1 MKPLE
6 VERPWIKRKLG
17 LKMLGSVIVVFIIT
31 FAILAL
37 FGFYDGGTVNVQS
50 INVSFS
56 DQKIKTYSYAYGKET
71 FSTGKKIV
79 MNIQFTDNGINSTVD
94 ITGVKSMTSGFSA
107 TLDKPSVQILK
118 SGETIPVVVT
128 MPAQNYAGN
137 LSLEFIISS

>member
-31 FAILAL
+31 FAILSL
-37 FGFYDGGTVNVQS
+37 FGFYNGGTVNVQS

-79 MNIQFTDNGINSTVD
+79 MNIQFNDNGINSTAD
-94 ITGVKSMTSGFSA
+94 ITGPNIFNPSFLFIHGLSTSSGFI
-107 TLDKPSVQILK
+107 PSTKKFVLAIYIFAVILLH
-118 SGETIPVVVT
+118 SHIHC
-128 MPAQNYAGN
+128 
-137 LSLEFIISS
+137 L

>member
-17 LKMLGSVIVVFIIT
+17 LKMFGSVIVVFIIT

-37 FGFYDGGTVNVQS
+37 FGFYNGGTVNVQS

-128 MPAQNYAGN
+128 MPTQNYAGN

>member
-31 FAILAL
+31 FAILSL
-37 FGFYDGGTVNVQS
+37 FGFYNGGTVNVQS

-79 MNIQFTDNGINSTVD
+79 MNIQFNDNGINSTVD

-128 MPAQNYAGN
+128 MPTQNYAGN

>member
-37 FGFYDGGTVNVQS
+37 FGFYDGGTINVQS

-79 MNIQFTDNGINSTVD
+79 MNIQFNDNGINSTVD

-128 MPAQNYAGN
+128 MPA
-137 LSLEFIISS
+137 

>member
-1 MKPLE
+1 MDKKKTRIE
-6 VERPWIKRKLG
+6 NVGFCDSCFYNYFRN
-17 LKMLGSVIVVFIIT
+17 SSFIW
-31 FAILAL
+31 FL
-37 FGFYDGGTVNVQS
+37 YGGTVNVQS

-79 MNIQFTDNGINSTVD
+79 MNIQFNDNGINSTVD

>member
-1 MKPLE
+1 
-6 VERPWIKRKLG
+6 
-17 LKMLGSVIVVFIIT
+17 
-31 FAILAL
+31 
-37 FGFYDGGTVNVQS
+37 
-50 INVSFS
+50 
-56 DQKIKTYSYAYGKET
+56 
-71 FSTGKKIV
+71 
-79 MNIQFTDNGINSTVD
+79 MNIQFNDNGINSTVD